1 MLHMTTKRSAF
12 SIPDFFQA
20 KWHVL
25 QFKGGDLDAT
35 KKLSSFTL
43 EKSGKPWI

>member
-25 QFKGGDLDAT
+25 EFKGGDAT
-35 KKLSSFTL
+35 KKLSSFTQ
-43 EKSGKPWI
+43 EKSDKLWI